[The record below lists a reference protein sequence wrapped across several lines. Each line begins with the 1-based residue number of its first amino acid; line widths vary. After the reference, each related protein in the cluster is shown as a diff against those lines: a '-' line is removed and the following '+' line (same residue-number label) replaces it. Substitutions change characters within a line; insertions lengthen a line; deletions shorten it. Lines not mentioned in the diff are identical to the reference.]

1 MISVLWRCPW
11 IPWLSVSMG
20 ALLFTAY
27 FLLSLSH
34 QAFKWHL
41 PLLSHLLELVLSQD
55 WRLWFAMLSEPSL
68 LIPQKPGVW
77 SQVSDFLFIFPLRVD
92 LSLSKSNFIQVLL
105 TLGPRC
111 TFSVLHSLH
120 SPLWRGLQTD
130 SLGFI
135 CLLPIYNTLNF
146 IVFPVFQ
153 LCCRHGSQVLSF
165 ALLVPWIL
173 QNMWKDS
180 NSGSHHYPESIWKF
194 LRLIFKD
201 YFLLQNFFW
210 FFFFNLASLIKMC
223 WVIKRKATYS
233 GWTQPFSN
241 LEEELLSVFRMFA
254 GSQDPT
260 ETLCLHILLLFCLLL
275 SPGPPKII
283 LS

>member
-41 PLLSHLLELVLSQD
+41 PLLSHLPELVLSQD

-68 LIPQKPGVW
+68 LIPQQPGVW
-77 SQVSDFLFIFPLRVD
+77 SQVSDVLFIFPLRVD

-130 SLGFI
+130 SWFYMPAPYLQYTEFYRVPCLSVMLQTWVAGAII
-135 CLLPIYNTLNF
+135 CSPCALNSAEHVERFQFWQPPLSWEHLEVPQTDFQRLLFTSEL
-146 IVFPVFQ
+146 
-153 LCCRHGSQVLSF
+153 
-165 ALLVPWIL
+165 
-173 QNMWKDS
+173 
-180 NSGSHHYPESIWKF
+180 F
-194 LRLIFKD
+194 LI
-201 YFLLQNFFW
+201 
-210 FFFFNLASLIKMC
+210 FFFNLASLIKMC